1 MIFSKQTV
9 KILKLS
15 IPAALNSLL
24 DMLMVLADL
33 IMVGSLGASAI
44 AGVGLGLQS
53 VGFLYAFLSIFYVGT
68 NAIVSRK
75 FGAKE
80 FNTISHILFSV
91 GISAFFISL
100 PIGVLLFL
108 FNDVFLSLLGAKGE
122 ILHLSSNYL
131 QIISIMLP
139 AVFVKYVLVSG
150 FNATGDTK
158 TPFKTKLLSSSLNL
172 FLNYILI
179 FGHFGFEPLGV
190 RGAAIA
196 TVVATFF
203 ELFIYFYI
211 FFKTFF
217 VEKLTYDKDFV
228 RKVFKIG
235 IPAGWERILTFG
247 SYLLFTSIIARI
259 GDSVLAGY
267 QIGLRIEGLAFMP
280 GVGFTIAAMSLVG
293 QSIGAKNYQ
302 KAYTDAIHTL
312 KIASVFMGSLGIV
325 MILFPQF
332 LSSFFTNDQNVI
344 KQSSLYLQIIGFSQI
359 PLAFTFVLSGSIR
372 GLGKTKTTLKINLF
386 SLFAV
391 LLTGW

>member
-91 GISAFFISL
+91 EVSAFFISL

-108 FNDVFLSLLGAKGE
+108 FNDAFLSLLGAKGE

-150 FNATGDTK
+150 FNATGGTK

-172 FLNYILI
+172 LLNYVLI

-217 VEKLTYDKDFV
+217 IEKLTYNKDFV

-235 IPAGWERILTFG
+235 IPAG
-247 SYLLFTSIIARI
+247 
-259 GDSVLAGY
+259 
-267 QIGLRIEGLAFMP
+267 
-280 GVGFTIAAMSLVG
+280 
-293 QSIGAKNYQ
+293 
-302 KAYTDAIHTL
+302 
-312 KIASVFMGSLGIV
+312 
-325 MILFPQF
+325 
-332 LSSFFTNDQNVI
+332 
-344 KQSSLYLQIIGFSQI
+344 
-359 PLAFTFVLSGSIR
+359 
-372 GLGKTKTTLKINLF
+372 
-386 SLFAV
+386 
-391 LLTGW
+391 